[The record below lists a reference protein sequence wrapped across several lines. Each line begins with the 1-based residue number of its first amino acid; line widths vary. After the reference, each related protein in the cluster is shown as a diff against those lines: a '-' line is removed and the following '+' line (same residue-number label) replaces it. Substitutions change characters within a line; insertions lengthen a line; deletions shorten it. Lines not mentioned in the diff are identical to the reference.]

1 MMKIKILAI
10 YTMTILSLTAC
21 GGGGGNST
29 SNNDSS
35 ENPPVPNAAFQQ
47 WSTFEL
53 DSESDVLSYE
63 SDTATI
69 DNGKLYTSESSD
81 SFMVTANGL
90 YDEGSLHSSYGYL
103 NGNISIANNV
113 WTLSPHSSI
122 NSSGL
127 KITTTMKSFNLEDE
141 IIASQVDAYNYW
153 IIKNNITDSS
163 NYISNDALKYLT
175 AISNIKF
182 PAGSRCLQLNKVSN
196 SEQYLDLTDSSDSD
210 SQSFLADWWA
220 DLSTDITAKK
230 YIMKDTVA
238 YTVAD
243 DESEYGVAQYKNRF
257 YDAYLSPK
265 GVEYNMQDLI
275 KVIDNWI
282 NTSTNPTQK
291 TQFLEFKQLAENSCS
306 MYNDVA
312 LNAIKQSFAAN
323 K

>member
-1 MMKIKILAI
+1 MKFKTLSLAI
-10 YTMTILSLTAC
+10 FSIFALAAC
-21 GGGGGNST
+21 GGGGSSS
-29 SNNDSS
+29 SNNSNDDSTTPTTS
-35 ENPPVPNAAFQQ
+35 FQQ
-47 WSTFEL
+47 WSIFEFDSYSDEL
-53 DSESDVLSYE
+53 SYDSE
-63 SDTATI
+63 TATI
-69 DNGKLYTSESSD
+69 DNGKLYTVGSIDD

-90 YDEGSLHSSYGYL
+90 YDQGPLHSTYGYL
-103 NGNISIANNV
+103 NGNISISNNI
-113 WTLSPHSSI
+113 WTLSPYSSI

-127 KITTTMKSFNLEDE
+127 KIATTMKQLNIEGE
-141 IIASQVDAYNYW
+141 NMAAKVDAYNYW
-153 IIKNNITDSS
+153 LLKNNLSDDG
-163 NYISNDALKYLT
+163 NYISDNAKQYLT
-175 AISNIKF
+175 AISNVKF

-196 SEQYLDLTDSSDSD
+196 SEQYLDLTDSSDSY
-210 SQSFLADWWA
+210 SQSFLADWWT

-238 YTVAD
+238 YTLAD

-257 YDAYLSPK
+257 YDAYPSPK

-312 LNAIKQSFAAN
+312 IKAIEQSISTY